1 MVPKIRNTSN
11 IDGWIL
17 DMYHNPKPC
26 LGNTYV
32 TVEYVARF
40 IGETVEQVL
49 ANNLQYRILCLGARL
64 FDGVELYNL
73 RVLENY
79 FFLDDGEPDYDYRY

>member
-1 MVPKIRNTSN
+1 
-11 IDGWIL
+11 
-17 DMYHNPKPC
+17 
-26 LGNTYV
+26 
-32 TVEYVARF
+32 
-40 IGETVEQVL
+40 VL